1 MASDKKNISLLTDIF
16 VKKGLSD
23 IVISPGSRNAP
34 IILAFTNRPEI
45 AALSVVDERS
55 AAFFALGMA
64 QQLGKAVAVA
74 CTSGSAALNYAPAI
88 AEAYYQK
95 IPLLVLTADR
105 PPELIENGDGQTIRQ
120 KNVFANYIK
129 ASFELAADIET
140 AEQFAAAEKL
150 INQAIDA
157 TMFPEAGPVHI
168 NVPFREPLYNVVDE
182 HIHGAVQDFR
192 EKLKPI
198 PENLLQKFAKKFNS
212 SSKVLLI
219 TGQGQRNEKLNGLL
233 AKIAQLS
240 QVAVLTETTS
250 NLHNEHFIDCIDNVV
265 STINESESNT
275 FQPGLIISFGG
286 QVVSKMIKSFL
297 RKNKAAE
304 HWHISPSGEKM
315 DTYFC
320 LAETIVQDPV
330 QVFTFLGPLLENK
343 NSDFSAAW
351 KNRKKLVTE
360 KRAEY
365 LQTIPYSDFQVFDF
379 LLKNIPTGSNL
390 HLGNSTPVRYSQ
402 LFGSSERFTYFS
414 NRGVSGIDGQVST
427 TAGAAFISSKINTII
442 TGDLGFFYD
451 SNALMNH
458 YLKPNLKIIVINN
471 GGGGIFRFIDG
482 PASTPQLEKF
492 FEAKHNWKAE
502 KIAECFGLNYFK
514 SDNFEQLKQILP
526 EFYKQKNKQSSLLEL
541 FTPAETNAL
550 VLKDYFK
557 FLKPGP

>member
-1 MASDKKNISLLTDIF
+1 MTSDKKNISLLTDIF
-16 VKKGLSD
+16 IKKGLSD

-34 IILAFTNRPEI
+34 IILSFTNRPEI
-45 AALSVVDERS
+45 KALSIVDERS

-64 QQLGKAVAVA
+64 QQLGKTVAIA

-95 IPLLVLTADR
+95 IPLLILTADR

-120 KNVFANYIK
+120 KNVFSNYIK
-129 ASFELAADIET
+129 ASFELATDIDTE
-140 AEQFAAAEKL
+140 EQFAVAENL

-157 TMFPEAGPVHI
+157 TMWAEPGPVHI

-182 HIHGAVQDFR
+182 QIHGTAKSFR
-192 EKLKPI
+192 KSLKSI
-198 PENLLQKFAKKFNS
+198 SADELRVFANKFNANK
-212 SSKVLLI
+212 KVLI
-219 TGQGQRNEKLNGLL
+219 IAGQGKRDEESNHVLT
-233 AKIAQLS
+233 KIAEFG

-250 NLHNEHFIDCIDNVV
+250 NLHSGQFIDCIDNVV
-265 STINESESNT
+265 STIKDSEAGA

-286 QVVSKMIKSFL
+286 QVVSKMVKSFL
-297 RKNKAAE
+297 RKNPAAE

-320 LAETIVQDPV
+320 LTETIVQEPF
-330 QVFTFLGPLLENK
+330 QFFAKLSPFLESR
-343 NSDFSAAW
+343 NSDYTTIW
-351 KNRKKLVTE
+351 ENRKKLVTE

-365 LQTIPYSDFQVFDF
+365 LKTIPYSDFQVFDF
-379 LLKNIPTGSNL
+379 LLKNIPNSSNL

-402 LFGSSERFTYFS
+402 LFGSSEKFDYFS

-427 TAGAAFISSKINTII
+427 TAGAAYISSKTNTIV

-458 YLKPNLKIIVINN
+458 YLTPNLKIIVVNN

-492 FEAKHNWKAE
+492 FEVKHNWKAE

-514 SDNFEQLKQILP
+514 SENLEQLKETLT
-526 EFYKQKNKQSSLLEL
+526 EFYKQKNERPSLLEI

-550 VLKDYFK
+550 VLKNYFK
-557 FLKPGP
+557 YLKSDS

>member
-1 MASDKKNISLLTDIF
+1 MTSDKKNISLLTDIF

-34 IILAFTNRPEI
+34 IILAFANRPEI
-45 AALSVVDERS
+45 KALSIVDERS

-64 QQLGKAVAVA
+64 QQMGKTVAVA

-95 IPLLVLTADR
+95 IPLLILTADR

-120 KNVFANYIK
+120 KNVFSNYIK
-129 ASFELAADIET
+129 ASFELATDIET
-140 AEQFAAAEKL
+140 AEQFAAAEKI

-157 TMFPEAGPVHI
+157 TLWPEAGPVHI

-182 HIHGAVQDFR
+182 QIHGSEKSFR
-192 EKLKPI
+192 VSLKSI
-198 PENLLQKFAKKFNS
+198 SDNELSIFAKKFNANK
-212 SSKVLLI
+212 KVLI
-219 TGQGQRNEKLNGLL
+219 IAGQGKRDEEFNNVLT
-233 AKIAQLS
+233 KIAKFD

-250 NLHNEHFIDCIDNVV
+250 NLHGGQFIDCIDNVV
-265 STINESESNT
+265 STINDNEAGA

-297 RKNKAAE
+297 RKNPSAE

-320 LAETIVQDPV
+320 LTETIIQDSRKFFALLSP
-330 QVFTFLGPLLENK
+330 FLENK
-343 NSDFSAAW
+343 DSDFSDTW
-351 KNRKKLVTE
+351 QSRKKLVTE
-360 KRAEY
+360 RRAEY
-365 LQTIPYSDFQVFDF
+365 LLSIPYSDLQVFDF
-379 LLKNIPTGSNL
+379 LLKNIPNGSNL

-402 LFGSSERFTYFS
+402 LFGSSEKFDYFS

-427 TAGAAFISSKINTII
+427 TAGAAFFSSKTNTII

-458 YLKPNLKIIVINN
+458 YLKPNLKIVVINN

-492 FEAKHNWKAE
+492 FEVKHNWKAE
-502 KIAECFGLNYFK
+502 KIAESFGLNYYK
-514 SDNFEQLKQILP
+514 TDNLEQLKQTLP
-526 EFYKQKNKQSSLLEL
+526 GFYKQENKQSSLLEI

-550 VLKDYFK
+550 VLKNYFK
-557 FLKPGP
+557 FLKSGV